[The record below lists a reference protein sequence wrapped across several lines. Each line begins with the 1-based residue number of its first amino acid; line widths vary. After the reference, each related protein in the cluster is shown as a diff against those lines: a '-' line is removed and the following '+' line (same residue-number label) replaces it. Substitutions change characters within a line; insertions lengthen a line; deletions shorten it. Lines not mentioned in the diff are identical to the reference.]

1 MRKWKWRADKKTQKE
16 AAKEH
21 IKLYELRINDLT
33 SDKLKKY
40 VSIRCSLHV
49 SFGPATHIYMFHINA
64 EMAPKTQKWSETKTR
79 DEKKYEMIC
88 VLRIKKV
95 YQLLAFPESRATQ
108 YYVELPSQQLNQ
120 LNKFPHLYSVTFC
133 FFYALN
139 SDAASSTC
147 LDAPHRLPSN
157 DDKLPFER
165 PCFILRLPKSLLHL
179 QIINTL
185 NLQDFKTKKIC
196 FGAPSHL

>member
-1 MRKWKWRADKKTQKE
+1 MPSQSTGNASSKQVTNTEKRNHMSNSISDREGEPTICANGNEEQIKKTQKE

-49 SFGPATHIYMFHINA
+49 SFGPATHIYMFHINT

-133 FFYALN
+133 FFML
-139 SDAASSTC
+139 
-147 LDAPHRLPSN
+147 
-157 DDKLPFER
+157 
-165 PCFILRLPKSLLHL
+165 
-179 QIINTL
+179 
-185 NLQDFKTKKIC
+185 
-196 FGAPSHL
+196 